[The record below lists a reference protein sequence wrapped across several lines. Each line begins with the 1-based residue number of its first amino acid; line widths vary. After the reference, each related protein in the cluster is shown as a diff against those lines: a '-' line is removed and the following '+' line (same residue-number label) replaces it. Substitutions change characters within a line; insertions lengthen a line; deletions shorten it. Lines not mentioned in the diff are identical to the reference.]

1 MLGQQTVAADVA
13 DLRTQAAAERIQAGV
28 VGTSDV
34 DASTRWVV
42 RPAIEVR
49 SSGDLTV
56 AADWAL
62 PSALNDTAGP
72 VQAGGASLRLVAAGH
87 VNVNGSLSAGFA
99 PPQEGAANRLWT
111 PTAEAGG
118 DIRIEAGG
126 DILLGRPADAGR
138 LDAPELRVRSNTGR
152 IALAAGG
159 DIQLAH
165 AQVAV
170 YTTGQVQ
177 TVLGGPN
184 VDFGGQILGFV
195 ESTGGYLSPLLAGG
209 GSISLDAGGDVLG
222 VLGASNLPADWA
234 WRGSDGT
241 HATWWSRYD
250 RFSAGVASFGGGDLA
265 VRAGGSVIDLAAA
278 TASSGWLP
286 ASATAAVGAATY
298 GGGALTVMAGA
309 DLLGGNF
316 WSSGA
321 ALVLSAGGRI
331 GAAPDG
337 SGTGTGTAPAL
348 AYDSTAVAA
357 SARTGLALGR
367 VQSTGYTAPSGANS
381 AGDLVFAGQDNGATL
396 QLSSTTGALLLGGQG
411 QTGLPDELA
420 TGAWGALASRLPGQ
434 ALIVAP
440 QGDVT
445 LAGSLVQRVGETG
458 TLQVLAGADLRLG
471 NLAVMAGGA
480 AAAPQV
486 LEPSAAVERQA
497 QGVFSRAIDGDESQ
511 RGLDATARQ
520 AVQLVAQQ
528 GDLRLSGLVES
539 ARPVRLLA
547 GRDLAIDGAA
557 QLVVQHQPQRL
568 DGATPVAVS
577 ELSLLQAGRD
587 ITAAGASSAVAGL
600 TIAGPGDLVLIAG
613 RDIDLGASRGVQAVG
628 NQRNSTLLPALG
640 ADLTLLAG
648 YRNDGQDLLAAS
660 AGVYA
665 ITGTAAL
672 TRQPGAIYA
681 ALTGTSAAAF
691 EALPLAEQ
699 LQAVEA
705 LGGAEHDTRLAA
717 WLRSALAFGMAP
729 AKAEAAAAQS
739 RLRLVGNDT
748 ALAVVAQVEQAP
760 PDQRPALALQALAR
774 DEVRGVLDLASW
786 LRATLAQTLDAGNA
800 RSALAVLDAPLQQAA
815 VAGLLVQAFDARPA
829 AERDAWVGTQLATL
843 PTTDAMVVQARAL
856 SAYLQRVTG
865 LAPTGEQAVP
875 ALEALRALPPE
886 RQLPW
891 LAAVLR
897 NDLAAAGAA
906 AAEVGAGPRFDAAY
920 APAYQSLHTLFP
932 LAGRGTGDAA
942 DAGSI
947 VTPTS
952 QIRTA
957 QTGAIT
963 LLAPSGGVN
972 AGALVPGA
980 VTKKANE
987 LGIVTVAGGG
997 IFAAVRDN
1005 FEVNQSRVFTL
1016 AQGDILLWAS
1026 DGNVDAGRGAKT
1038 VTGAPAPV
1046 LRLDE
1051 DGNLVLDTSGSF
1063 SGSGIAALDADSSV
1077 GLFAPRGEVN
1087 AGEAGI
1093 SAAGNLTI
1101 GAARVVGADNIAAGG
1116 GSNVVQPSASAGA
1129 TASLASLGSAATA
1142 AASNATPSGD
1152 DDERKKRRRRNLF
1165 LDFLG
1170 FGSNAD

>member
-1 MLGQQTVAADVA
+1 VPGLLGQQTVADHIA
-13 DLRTQAAAERIQAGV
+13 DLRTQAAAQRIQAGV
-28 VGTSDV
+28 AGTAEV
-34 DASTRWVV
+34 DAGTRWVV

-62 PSALNDTAGP
+62 PTALNDTAGA
-72 VQAGGASLRLVAAGH
+72 VQAGGASLRLVAAGQ

-99 PPQEGAANRLWT
+99 APVDGAAARLWT
-111 PTAEAGG
+111 PTTEAAG

-126 DILLGRPADAGR
+126 SIVLGRLADAGR
-138 LDAPELRVRSNTGR
+138 LDAPEVRVRSSTGR
-152 IALAAGG
+152 IALTAGQ
-159 DIQLAH
+159 DIQFAH
-165 AQVAV
+165 EQVAV
-170 YTTGQVQ
+170 YTTGQAQ
-177 TVLGGPN
+177 TVAGGPD
-184 VDFGGQILGFV
+184 VAFAGQILGYV
-195 ESTGGYLSPLLAGG
+195 ESDTGYLSPLLAGG
-209 GSISLDAGGDVLG
+209 GSVSLTAGRDVLG
-222 VLGASNLPADWA
+222 VVGSSVLPSDWA

-241 HATWWSRYD
+241 HATWWSRFD

-286 ASATAAVGAATY
+286 ASASADVGSAVYA
-298 GGGALTVMAGA
+298 GGALSVSAGA
-309 DLLGGNF
+309 DVLGGNF
-316 WSSGA
+316 WSTGTRL
-321 ALVLSAGGRI
+321 ALQAGGRI
-331 GAAPDG
+331 GE
-337 SGTGTGTAPAL
+337 APAL
-348 AYDSTAVAA
+348 SYQDTAVTA
-357 SARTGLALGR
+357 SARTGLDLGR
-367 VQSTGYTAPSGANS
+367 VQSTGYTAPSTDNG
-381 AGDLVFAGQDNGATL
+381 AGDLVFAGLDGGATL
-396 QLSSTTGALLLGGQG
+396 RLSSTTGAVQLSGQG
-411 QTGLPDELA
+411 QTGLPGEVA
-420 TGAWGALASRLPGQ
+420 TGAWGALAGSLPGQ
-434 ALIVAP
+434 TWIAAP

-445 LAGSLVQRVGETG
+445 LGGTLVQRVGATG
-458 TLQVLAGADLRLG
+458 TLQVLAGADLSLG
-471 NLAVMAGGA
+471 NLAVLAGGE
-480 AAAPQV
+480 APVAQV
-486 LEPSAAVERQA
+486 LEPAVAAEVQA
-497 QGVFSRAIDGDESQ
+497 QGVFSRAVGGDEAV
-511 RGLDATARQ
+511 RGLDASARGV
-520 AVQLVAQQ
+520 VQLVAEE
-528 GDLRLSGLVES
+528 GDLRLTGLLQS

-547 GRDLAIDGAA
+547 GQDLALDGAA

-568 DGATPVAVS
+568 DGANPVAVS

-587 ITAAGASSAVAGL
+587 ITAAGAASAVAGL

-613 RDIDLGASRGVQAVG
+613 RDIDLGASRGIQAVG
-628 NQRNSTLLPALG
+628 NQRNSTLLPAVG

-648 YRNDGQDLLAAS
+648 YREDSNDLLAAS

-665 ITGTAAL
+665 ITGSSAL
-672 TRQPGAIYA
+672 TSRPGAVYA
-681 ALTGTSAAAF
+681 ALTGTAAADF
-691 EALPLAEQ
+691 EALPLAAQ

-705 LGGAEHDTRLAA
+705 LGGTAHDARLAT

-729 AKAEAAAAQS
+729 AKAEAAAAAS
-739 RLRLVGNDT
+739 KLRLAGNDT

-800 RSALAVLDAPLQQAA
+800 RSALAVLDTPLQQAA
-815 VAGLLVQAFDARPA
+815 VAGLLAQAFEARPA

-843 PTTDAMVVQARAL
+843 PATDAMVVQARAL

-865 LAPTGEQAVP
+865 EATAGAQA
-875 ALEALRALPPE
+875 LQALRELPPE

-906 AAEVGAGPRFDAAY
+906 AAEAGAGTGFDAAY

-932 LAGRGTGDAA
+932 LAGRGTGDAS
-942 DAGSI
+942 DAGDI

-957 QTGAIT
+957 QSGAIN

-1063 SGSGIAALDADSSV
+1063 SGSGIAALDAGSSV

-1101 GAARVVGADNIAAGG
+1101 GAAKVVGGDNITAVR
-1116 GSNVVQPSASAGA
+1116 SNVPQPSDSGGA

-1142 AASNATPSGD
+1142 AASNATPSD

>member
-1 MLGQQTVAADVA
+1 MPGVLGQLAVAADVTE
-13 DLRTQAAAERIQAGV
+13 LRTQAAAERIQAAV
-28 VGTSDV
+28 VGTAEV
-34 DASTRWVV
+34 DAGTRWVV

-56 AADWAL
+56 SADWVL
-62 PSALNDTAGP
+62 PSALNASEGP
-72 VQAGGASLRLVAAGH
+72 VQAGDASLRLVAAGQ
-87 VNVNGSLSAGFA
+87 VNIHGSLSTGFT
-99 PPQEGAANRLWT
+99 PPQEGAATRLLT
-111 PTAEAGG
+111 PTAAAGG
-118 DIRIEAGG
+118 DIRIEAGS
-126 DILLGRPADAGR
+126 DIVLGRPADAVR
-138 LDAPELRVRSNTGR
+138 PDAPELRVRSNTGR
-152 IALAAGG
+152 ITLAAGR
-159 DIQLAH
+159 DIHLAH
-165 AQVAV
+165 GQVAV
-170 YTTGQVQ
+170 YTTGQAQ
-177 TVLGGPN
+177 TVLGGPE
-184 VDFGGQILGFV
+184 VDFAGQILGFV
-195 ESTGGYLSPLLAGG
+195 ESTSGYLSPLLAGG
-209 GSISLDAGGDVLG
+209 GSVSLDAGRDVLG
-222 VLGASNLPADWA
+222 VIGTSNLPADWA

-250 RFSAGVASFGGGDLA
+250 RFSAGVATFGGGDLA

-286 ASATAAVGAATY
+286 ASPTAPVGAATY
-298 GGGALTVMAGA
+298 GGGTLTVQAGA

-316 WSSGA
+316 WASGA
-321 ALVLSAGGRI
+321 ALTLSAGGRI
-331 GAAPDG
+331 GAAADA
-337 SGTGTGTAPAL
+337 SGTAPAL
-348 AYDSTAVAA
+348 AFDSTAVAVA
-357 SARTGLALGR
+357 ARTGLSLGR
-367 VQSTGYTAPSGANS
+367 VQSTGYTAPSNANG
-381 AGDLVFAGQDNGATL
+381 AGDLVFAGRDSGATL
-396 QLSSTTGALLLGGQG
+396 QLSSTTGALQLSGQG

-420 TGAWGALASRLPGQ
+420 TGAWGLLASRLPGQ

-445 LAGSLVQRVGETG
+445 LSGTLVQPVGPTG
-458 TLQVLAGADLRLG
+458 TLQVLAGADLQLG
-471 NLAVMAGGA
+471 NLAVLAGGPM
-480 AAAPQV
+480 APAQV
-486 LEPSAAVERQA
+486 LEPAAAAERQS
-497 QGVFSRAIDGDESQ
+497 QGVFSRATEGDETVRS
-511 RGLDATARQ
+511 LDTTARD

-528 GDLRLSGLVES
+528 GDVSLTGLVES

-547 GRDLAIDGAA
+547 GQDLAIGGAA

-568 DGATPVAVS
+568 DGASPVAVS

-587 ITAAGASSAVAGL
+587 ITAAGASSAVAGI

-628 NQRNSTLLPALG
+628 NQRNSTLLPAVG

-672 TRQPGAIYA
+672 TRQPGAVYA

-691 EALPLAEQ
+691 EALPLAAQ

-705 LGGAEHDTRLAA
+705 LGGTEHDTRLAA

-729 AKAEAAAAQS
+729 AKAEAAAAQA
-739 RLRLVGNDT
+739 RLRLVGNDA

-760 PDQRPALALQALAR
+760 AAQRPALALQALAR

-800 RSALAVLDAPLQQAA
+800 RDALAVLDAPLQQAA
-815 VAGLLVQAFDARPA
+815 VAGLLVQAFEAHPA

-843 PTTDAMVVQARAL
+843 PATDAMAVQARAL

-865 LAPTGEQAVP
+865 AAPTGEQA
-875 ALEALRALPPE
+875 LQALRALPPE

-957 QTGAIT
+957 QTGSIT

-1063 SGSGIAALDADSSV
+1063 SGSGIAALDASSSV

-1101 GAARVVGADNIAAGG
+1101 GAARVVGTDNIAAGG
-1116 GSNVVQPSASAGA
+1116 GSNVVQPSASAGT

-1142 AASNATPSGD
+1142 AASNATPGGD

-1170 FGSNAD
+1170 FGSNPD